1 MFAVEKALVPGHRS
15 MNPCPIYDDFTGQI
29 FLFFIAVQGRTTE
42 SYQIITGRNLARLCY
57 VTSSDQG
64 RTWSDV
70 TDLTQKVIGESFFLV
85 TMSTQRSNNSIN
97 DLRETQNDL

>member
-70 TDLTQKVIGESFFLV
+70 TDLTQKVIGESFFFWSQCPHSAPIIPL
-85 TMSTQRSNNSIN
+85 TI
-97 DLRETQNDL
+97 